1 MIAARMGDKE
11 SLDNIK
17 DMLVQGDATK
27 QQYAEALKGYQ
38 DSVQETKSP
47 ERDNAKEFLSYAS

>member
-1 MIAARMGDKE
+1 MGDKE